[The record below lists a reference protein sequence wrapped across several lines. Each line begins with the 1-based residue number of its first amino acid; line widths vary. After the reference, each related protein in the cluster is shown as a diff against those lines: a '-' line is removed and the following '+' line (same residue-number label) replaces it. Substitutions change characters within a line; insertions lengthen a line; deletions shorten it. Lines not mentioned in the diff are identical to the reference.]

1 MDKFLDTYDLPKLIR
16 KYKQYFKHIHSNYD
30 TKGTTQSLFTNKSP
44 EPGEFTVEFYQP
56 LKVKELDQRFSK
68 CFIKY
73 KRKNA
78 IKFVQGSQ
86 HYPSTKVE

>member
-16 KYKQYFKHIHSNYD
+16 KYKQYLSISIAIM
-30 TKGTTQSLFTNKSP
+30 TQTLFTNKSP

-68 CFIKY
+68 CFIKH

-78 IKFVQGSQ
+78 IKLVQGSQ